1 MEEKK
6 INKIDIDTLIKNVK
20 SLDIKYELQE
30 LKDDIKSE
38 KKENS

>member
-20 SLDIKYELQE
+20 SVDIKYELQE